1 MPTNTLFHGFFLH
14 FYHELYPV
22 QSVQRSPPISVPT
35 KVSILGD
42 FTLFIGAIVTYFP
55 RGKGLPFKVIGE
67 QV

>member
-1 MPTNTLFHGFFLH
+1 M
-14 FYHELYPV
+14 